1 MTRSGDAKVG
11 AAGSP
16 GRLTRRQLA
25 GWAAAL
31 GIVGPIGSAA
41 SGGVGHAA
49 AAASAQD
56 VGGGLL
62 TVSTQQFATWPR
74 NFNPFTSEPLWPT
87 LSGIYE
93 PLFIY
98 NTIKAEIV
106 PWLATEWAF
115 SPDNLTLTFT
125 TRRNVSWHD
134 GTPFTARDVAFTL
147 NLMIANPVLQGAARG
162 TLDHV
167 STVQATNDSTVVVAF
182 KEVYTVGLYDIGGQN
197 IVPEHIWSTITDP
210 LTTTNEAPIGTGPFG
225 PVPIFQEQYYEIH
238 KNPNYWQEG
247 KPAFQGFRFPAYPT
261 NDAANL
267 ATLNQEND
275 WASNFIP
282 DIQATYV
289 DRDPEHNY
297 YWFPP
302 TGATI
307 HLYLNTQTPP
317 FDNPDVR
324 KAISMAI
331 DRELITSIAMYDYT
345 RPADSTGLSEAY
357 AAWKSAEA
365 ADDPWVTNNVDQANA
380 LLDNAGLSRQGD
392 TRQLADGTLMEYEL
406 IVVTG
411 WSDWVQSCE
420 IIARN
425 LAEVGITV
433 SVQTYDFGTWIE
445 RVETGQFAMT
455 IGASN
460 GGATPFNFYRGV
472 MSSQSV
478 EPVGTASAEN
488 WHRFGSPEADALLAQ
503 FAATS
508 DLPTQQAV
516 AHQLQLVYEQQAPAL
531 PLFPGPQW
539 GECCTVRFEG
549 FPSEDNP
556 YAILSCYDQARLL
569 VMMEITPRA
578 Q

>member
-1 MTRSGDAKVG
+1 MMRNGDAKVV
-11 AAGSP
+11 AADAP
-16 GRLTRRQLA
+16 GRLTRRQFV
-25 GWAAAL
+25 GRAAAL
-31 GIVGPIGSAA
+31 GIVGSMGSGA
-41 SGGVGHAA
+41 VGHAA
-49 AAASAQD
+49 VATSAQD
-56 VGGGLL
+56 EGGGLL

-87 LSGIYE
+87 LFGIYE
-93 PLFIY
+93 PLFVY
-98 NTIKAEIV
+98 NTIKAETV

-115 SPDNLTLTFT
+115 SADNLTLTFT

-147 NLMIANPVLQGAARG
+147 NLMIANPALQGAARG

-167 STVQATNDSTVVVAF
+167 SAVQATNDTTVVITF

-197 IVPEHIWSTITDP
+197 IVPEHIWSTIADP
-210 LTTTNEAPIGTGPFG
+210 LTTTNETPIGTGPFG
-225 PVPIFQEQYYEIH
+225 PVPIFQEQYYEVH

-331 DRELITSIAMYDYT
+331 DREQIVQVAMYDYT
-345 RPADSTGLSEAY
+345 HPADSTGLSDAY
-357 AAWKSAEA
+357 ENWRSADAAG
-365 ADDPWVTNNVDQANA
+365 ADWVKMNVEQANA
-380 LLDNAGLSRQGD
+380 LLDAAGLTRDGD
-392 TRQLADGTLMEYEL
+392 VRKLPDGTAMEYDL
-406 IVVTG
+406 NVVSG
-411 WSDWVQSCE
+411 WSDWVSACQ
-420 IIARN
+420 IMAQN
-425 LAEVGITV
+425 LEEVGIKAT
-433 SVQTYDFGTWIE
+433 VQT
-445 RVETGQFAMT
+445 
-455 IGASN
+455 
-460 GGATPFNFYRGV
+460 
-472 MSSQSV
+472 
-478 EPVGTASAEN
+478 
-488 WHRFGSPEADALLAQ
+488 
-503 FAATS
+503 
-508 DLPTQQAV
+508 
-516 AHQLQLVYEQQAPAL
+516 
-531 PLFPGPQW
+531 
-539 GECCTVRFEG
+539 
-549 FPSEDNP
+549 
-556 YAILSCYDQARLL
+556 
-569 VMMEITPRA
+569 
-578 Q
+578 